1 MLKNYFLCVVNQD
14 GKITIAI
21 DGYSSCGKSTLAKQL
36 AEKLGY
42 TFIDSGA
49 MYRGVTLYAL
59 NNDMID
65 NGNVDYNRLIDS
77 LDKVNLSFVVNPI
90 TLNNELVLNGEFV
103 EKEIRS
109 PRIAS
114 AVSLIARIKEVR
126 QKLVSEQQKMGRNG
140 GIVMDGRDIG
150 SVVFPNA
157 ELKIFVTADTDVR
170 VERRFKEL
178 SENGVKITRE
188 EVKDNLLQR
197 DLIDTT
203 RAESPLTQTED
214 AIVIDN
220 SELTREEQLQLALSL
235 VRNSL
240 KKSF

>member
-1 MLKNYFLCVVNQD
+1 MIQED
-14 GKITIAI
+14 QITIAI

-59 NNDMID
+59 NNNLID
-65 NGNVDYNRLIDS
+65 NGIVNHDELVEQ
-77 LDKVNLSFVVNPI
+77 LDEVNLSFVLNPI

-109 PRIAS
+109 PRVAS

-126 QKLVSEQQKMGRNG
+126 HKLVAEQQKMGHHG

-157 ELKIFVTADTDVR
+157 ELKLFVTASTDVR
-170 VERRFKEL
+170 VERRYKEL
-178 SENGVKITRE
+178 TENGVKITRE
-188 EVKDNLLQR
+188 EVKDNILQR

-203 RAESPLTQTED
+203 RAESPLIQTPD

-220 SELTREEQLQLALSL
+220 SNLTREEQLELALSL
-235 VRNSL
+235 VQNSL